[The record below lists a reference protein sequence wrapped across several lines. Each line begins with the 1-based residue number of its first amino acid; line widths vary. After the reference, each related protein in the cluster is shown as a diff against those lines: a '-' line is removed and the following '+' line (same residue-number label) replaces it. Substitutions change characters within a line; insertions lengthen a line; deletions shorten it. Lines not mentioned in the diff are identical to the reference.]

1 MSSSDLV
8 KAAGPSNDKLEG
20 LSLELGEKWEELG
33 RRLGFNQAAIENFDR
48 NNRGLAKKA
57 FKMLLTWKQKEGSK
71 ATNTV
76 LYNALRHK
84 LVKRSDLAEGFCCRK
99 RS

>member
-8 KAAGPSNDKLEG
+8 KAGGPSNDKLEG

-57 FKMLLTWKQKEGSK
+57 FKMLLTWKQKEGRK